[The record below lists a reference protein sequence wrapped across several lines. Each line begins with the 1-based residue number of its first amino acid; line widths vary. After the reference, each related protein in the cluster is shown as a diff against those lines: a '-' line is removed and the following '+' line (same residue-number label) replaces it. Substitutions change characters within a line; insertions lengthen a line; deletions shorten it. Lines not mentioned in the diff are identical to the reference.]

1 MTNKERNQMYED
13 WAALLRQYI
22 KTEDTSHDDRVFAL
36 KELLKKLGNCLGYSM
51 NSLLLLILS
60 YDKEACKPP
69 EVRVDGIY
77 RVIEKVYQNDTDVC
91 LNVGDIV
98 RVERVGKEL
107 SSVKSLMLNPYSEE
121 AIDIYNFK
129 LEEV

>member
-1 MTNKERNQMYED
+1 MTNKERTAMYKE
-13 WAALLRQYI
+13 WEEVLEAYSGGN
-22 KTEDTSHDDRVFAL
+22 THDDRVCDL
-36 KELLKKLGNCLGYSM
+36 QGYLRWIGEVLQYDMS
-51 NSLLLLILS
+51 SLLRVI
-60 YDKEACKPP
+60 DDFDIEVCKPL

-77 RVIEKVYQNDTDVC
+77 RVIKKVYQNDTDVC